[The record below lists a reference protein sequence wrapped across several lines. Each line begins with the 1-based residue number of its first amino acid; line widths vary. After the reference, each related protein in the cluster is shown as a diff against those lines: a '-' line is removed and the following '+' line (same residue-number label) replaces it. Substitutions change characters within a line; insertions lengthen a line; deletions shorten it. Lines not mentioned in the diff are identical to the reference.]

1 MTCVLSAFGGTLKSC
16 ISVDVIVFPFLLC
29 CCLLYSTIFLLVL
42 FGGRAGAMAGVD
54 PDLLAALQIND
65 EESTDEEADQG
76 NEIPRDD
83 QRAEGQDEVFRPA
96 PDSEQLEGVV
106 KGGPEGAVN
115 DPTKASGDV
124 QGVGSPPPKGSALG
138 NQGSVPV
145 TEDGS
150 SDTGE
155 AVQDPASKRRR
166 VEPDRPILKTVVRV
180 PTPSGWNLLAW

>member
-1 MTCVLSAFGGTLKSC
+1 
-16 ISVDVIVFPFLLC
+16 
-29 CCLLYSTIFLLVL
+29 
-42 FGGRAGAMAGVD
+42 MAGVD

-65 EESTDEEADQG
+65 EESTDEKADQG

-124 QGVGSPPPKGSALG
+124 QGVGSPPP
-138 NQGSVPV
+138 
-145 TEDGS
+145 
-150 SDTGE
+150 
-155 AVQDPASKRRR
+155 RR
-166 VEPDRPILKTVVRV
+166 VPPWGIKVLFLLLRMVLLTQVRRFRTRPARGAALSLTDQSSRRWSEFQHRAGG
-180 PTPSGWNLLAW
+180 TC